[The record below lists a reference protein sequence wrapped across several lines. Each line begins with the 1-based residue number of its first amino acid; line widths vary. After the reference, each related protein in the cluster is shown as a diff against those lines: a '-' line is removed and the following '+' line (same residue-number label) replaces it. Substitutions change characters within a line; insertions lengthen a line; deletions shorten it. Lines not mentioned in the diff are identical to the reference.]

1 MTFATRPKSRNLV
14 KSARYDTLFYY
25 NYIVQDLQ
33 DFLYLFF
40 ILFQRKKDL
49 RSVKQCIEPKFHPY
63 LGNEIS
69 IDRLYKSFISD
80 ILKDIPI
87 SMLSTLMIKQV
98 ALVSSPAVKR
108 ERQSIKYFLKM
119 KISFFSNCTI
129 SNCTFHEVV
138 FNSLTI
144 LFSYRKRQF
153 VVNYNYHYN
162 LYSVIITFF
171 FYFYPSN
178 FASQQ
183 A

>member
-33 DFLYLFF
+33 DFLYLFSF
-40 ILFQRKKDL
+40 FFNERKIFVPL
-49 RSVKQCIEPKFHPY
+49 NNVPKFHPY

-80 ILKDIPI
+80 ILKDTPI

-129 SNCTFHEVV
+129 SNCTFHEV